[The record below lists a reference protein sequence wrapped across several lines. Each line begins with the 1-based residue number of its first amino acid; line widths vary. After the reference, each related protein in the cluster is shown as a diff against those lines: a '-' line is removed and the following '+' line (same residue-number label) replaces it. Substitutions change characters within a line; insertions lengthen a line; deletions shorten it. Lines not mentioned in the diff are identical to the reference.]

1 MYNEPEV
8 IFMQEAVYPS
18 SMLEL
23 SNYYGNI
30 FIEEYTTEY
39 AEHHTES
46 IGHRHDYYSI
56 ELVTGGEAVQ
66 YINEEKYVCREGSIV
81 LMSPFDSHRYK
92 YSGVLTLEFMCF
104 DEGMLFSDVW
114 DNIDIDNFPY
124 VAELNDD
131 EFVSALSDISTIRKE
146 KKRRDE
152 MSEIMIKST
161 TNKLVAMIL
170 RGAHKKCEKRKHK
183 DIKSALSYIR
193 YHFREPITMEEMAD
207 KLHITPSY
215 FCRCFKDY
223 THQTFKEYITALRLE
238 YAMRQIKT
246 TDKSITEI
254 CYESGFSTCAY
265 FSKIFTKK
273 FGKTPKEIRKSKI
286 DFEHLRE

>member
-1 MYNEPEV
+1 MDEK
-8 IFMQEAVYPS
+8 VYPQN
-18 SMLEL
+18 LEL
-23 SNYYGNI
+23 GKQYANI
-30 FIEEYTTEY
+30 FIKEY
-39 AEHHTES
+39 ATDYAKIHTES
-46 IGHRHDYYSI
+46 TGHRHDFYSI

-66 YINEEKYVCREGSIV
+66 YINEEKYICREGSIV

-92 YSGVLTLEFMCF
+92 YSGVLILEFMCF
-104 DEGMLFSDVW
+104 GEEMLFSDVW
-114 DNIDIDNFPY
+114 DNVDIDSFPY
-124 VAELNDD
+124 VAELNDK
-131 EFVSALSDISTIRKE
+131 ELSSVLQDIANIREE
-146 KKRRDE
+146 KKRHDE

-161 TNKLVAMIL
+161 VNKLVATIL
-170 RGAHKKCEKRKHK
+170 RSAHRKSEKRKHK

-193 YHFREPITMEEMAD
+193 YHFREPITMEQMAD

-223 THQTFKEYITALRLE
+223 TNQTFKEYVMALRLD

-265 FSKIFTKK
+265 FSKIFTKR
-273 FGKTPKEIRKSKI
+273 FGKTPTEMRKN
-286 DFEHLRE
+286 ENRL